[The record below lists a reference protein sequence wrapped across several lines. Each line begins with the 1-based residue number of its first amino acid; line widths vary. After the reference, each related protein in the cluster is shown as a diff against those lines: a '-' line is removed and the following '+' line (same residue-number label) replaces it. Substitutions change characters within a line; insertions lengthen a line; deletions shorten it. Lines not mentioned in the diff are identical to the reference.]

1 MVRVYIVAV
10 RDISIWNTTRAKSIK
25 MVKNSKISWVNYSL
39 IHPTPRPTRSQP
51 SHTHTHAHTRHSMLL
66 GSRQAG
72 ILYLLVTTLTTL
84 TTLLGAGDALL
95 EHLKCLLH
103 VAHLKAY
110 RGADVTLQ
118 LLHLLYVLAQVLI
131 LVLNL
136 GHGLEQL
143 HNLHFIHLLHGRLVQ
158 AALDSVQFVCHCVQL

>member
-1 MVRVYIVAV
+1 
-10 RDISIWNTTRAKSIK
+10 
-25 MVKNSKISWVNYSL
+25 
-39 IHPTPRPTRSQP
+39 
-51 SHTHTHAHTRHSMLL
+51 MLL